1 MITNMK
7 IWIRGPHPDCSDN
20 LEEKLKSIGA
30 DLSEKGLFEALQLGG
45 GEADIIAND
54 NAQVDF
60 VKNERG
66 DYDIVY
72 DVNNYIGT
80 RYGVPPLIM
89 LLDVSLALGAQLIC
103 TYDVPELGLAGLMKC
118 DHGALICNHVTG
130 MD

>member
-20 LEEKLKSIGA
+20 LDAKLDAMGA
-30 DLSEKGLFEALQLGG
+30 NLDDKGLFEALQLGG
-45 GEADIIAND
+45 GEGDIIANA
-54 NAQVDF
+54 NAQLEF
-60 VKNERG
+60 IRNERG
-66 DYDIVY
+66 DCDMVY
-72 DVNNYIGT
+72 DVKNYTST
-80 RYGVPPLIM
+80 RYGVPPLLM
-89 LLDVSLALGAQLIC
+89 LQDVSKVLGAQLIC